1 MSGDLILYFSR
12 AGENYYKGDLKVV
25 EKGNTE
31 VVADYIKEITNGD
44 VFKVEPEIPYPEDY
58 MECTE
63 VTKNEKNGRV
73 LKETLEDVGDYEGV
87 YIGFPIWWGKMPIV
101 FESQLDKLDFK
112 GKVVK
117 PFVTHEGS
125 GFGKSKKQLKNL
137 CKGADI
143 RNGLEI
149 KGSDV
154 LGSKDKVKCWIN
166 DNL

>member
-12 AGENYYKGDLKVV
+12 AGENYYEGDLKVV

-63 VTKNEKNGRV
+63 VTKHEKNGRV

-125 GFGKSKKQLKNL
+125 GFGKSKKQLKKL

>member
-12 AGENYYKGDLKVV
+12 AGENYYEGDLKVV

-63 VTKNEKNGRV
+63 VTKNEKN
-73 LKETLEDVGDYEGV
+73 
-87 YIGFPIWWGKMPIV
+87 
-101 FESQLDKLDFK
+101 K

-125 GFGKSKKQLKNL
+125 GFGKSKKQLKKL